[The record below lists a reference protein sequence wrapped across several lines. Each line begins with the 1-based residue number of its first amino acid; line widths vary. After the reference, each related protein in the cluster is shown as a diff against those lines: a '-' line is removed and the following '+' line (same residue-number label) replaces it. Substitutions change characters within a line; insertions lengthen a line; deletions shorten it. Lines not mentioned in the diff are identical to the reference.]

1 MSTNS
6 SSEIIQ
12 FEKDRVHKTL
22 TGILPN
28 EINETKDAEGLS
40 ISEEIQAVES
50 RISRELGIKIQLVGQ
65 VAAREALPGDET
77 RGKWAFPRE
86 PSPIN
91 SSTRAPTPTRT
102 SGGKATSLNT
112 SSNDS
117 SESVN
122 KAKLNYSDGDAT
134 LNVSRTR
141 DRPEPLKK
149 PTIDPRKIEDYEELR
164 KKRLALMLQ
173 AFTGREDT
181 DTLLE
186 EAKHNTEETDQTK
199 TVVSAST
206 TVNTNDRETISA
218 RVKEIIARYSDS
230 GTKTTEVKNT
240 ETKITEEKSRPNVR
254 KAQATKVPYY
264 QQPRRQIYP
273 HKKNYRPPGSETERE
288 SDEAYQNVGDGMNK
302 TLHDYDA
309 PKHGAVD
316 TNDRIAHTIHSSR
329 NRNKIQQNRSQEI
342 QTSHNS
348 HSSKR
353 SSSPR
358 RSPHSTSHYGSTSHE
373 ESQIAHRMSSNRKAQ
388 AHRPPSPKQT
398 NLNYSSSREM
408 SHKARSQPAN
418 NLDSDDAHLNHSS
431 HPITP
436 QDLSANGAG
445 VKYHDSSF
453 DKTPKALESQPH
465 SDRMFEH
472 TGKSKA
478 FSNSYSSEIPTVK
491 VGDEKTTYNS
501 NLRDACDNI
510 SRSPCNP
517 MLDSDTA
524 VLDTDAL
531 VAKCI
536 SPSTRSP
543 VSSPR
548 NGRKSDLRL
557 TSEPEFLVTGRVHQ
571 TDKNVHGDAPWSSK
585 RQNSTE
591 NLHGSEGYLIGEV
604 SGVAS
609 TSSKLGVHWREPK
622 LYDNR
627 YGTLTSQLST
637 SLTPP
642 LQVSPNTERSTIQQ
656 NGSTRSSP
664 KSPSFPW
671 HSNRGSH
678 EDLAYQNVTD
688 EEKRRQ
694 ASNSTSSP
702 SRHRSSTYRET
713 ASPRFSLLTMSHGSG
728 PSSRSDSS
736 SLTSSSLSSRY
747 SSRGLR
753 ASTNGVRSL
762 KTGLTTPR
770 SSTYQRPSE
779 SLTRH
784 TISSSLKSGA
794 SRVHQVGNLL
804 VFTFSFRTLCAPPS
818 A

>member
-1 MSTNS
+1 MSTNC

-12 FEKDRVHKTL
+12 LEKDRVHKTL
-22 TGILPN
+22 TGMLPT
-28 EINETKDAEGLS
+28 EINETRDAEGLS

-86 PSPIN
+86 PSLIN

-102 SGGKATSLNT
+102 SGGKASSLNT
-112 SSNDS
+112 SFNGS

-134 LNVSRTR
+134 LNVSRVKN
-141 DRPEPLKK
+141 RPEPLKK
-149 PTIDPRKIEDYEELR
+149 PTIDPRKIKDYEELR

-186 EAKHNTEETDQTK
+186 EAKHNTEVPDQTK
-199 TVVSAST
+199 TAVSAST

-230 GTKTTEVKNT
+230 GAKTTEVKNT
-240 ETKITEEKSRPNVR
+240 ETKITEENNQPNAR
-254 KAQATKVPYY
+254 KAHATKVPYY

-273 HKKNYRPPGSETERE
+273 HKKNYRPPGYETE
-288 SDEAYQNVGDGMNK
+288 SKVDEAGMNK

-309 PKHGAVD
+309 PKHGAVG
-316 TNDRIAHTIHSSR
+316 TNDRIAHTIHSPR
-329 NRNKIQQNRSQEI
+329 NRNKISQNRSHEI
-342 QTSHNS
+342 QSSHNS
-348 HSSKR
+348 HS
-353 SSSPR
+353 PR
-358 RSPHSTSHYGSTSHE
+358 RPPHSTSHHGSTGHE
-373 ESQIAHRMSSNRKAQ
+373 ESLTAHRMSSNRQSLRVQ

-398 NLNYSSSREM
+398 NLNYASSRGM
-408 SHKARSQPAN
+408 SQKARSQLTN
-418 NLDSDDAHLNHSS
+418 NFDSDDAHLNHSS
-431 HPITP
+431 PPYAYTTP
-436 QDLSANGAG
+436 HALSANGEG
-445 VKYHDSSF
+445 VKYRDSSF
-453 DKTPKALESQPH
+453 DKNPKAFESELH
-465 SDRMFEH
+465 SDRSFEN
-472 TGKSKA
+472 TRKSKA
-478 FSNSYSSEIPTVK
+478 VTNSYSSEIPTVK
-491 VGDEKTTYNS
+491 IRDKKHIHNS
-501 NLRDACDNI
+501 NLRDASDNI
-510 SRSPCNP
+510 RRSPCNS
-517 MLDSDTA
+517 MLDSDAA

-531 VAKCI
+531 VAKYT
-536 SPSTRSP
+536 SPQSS

-548 NGRKSDLRL
+548 NLRKSDLRL
-557 TSEPEFLVTGRVHQ
+557 TPEPEFLVTGTGSIRQIDQNAHS
-571 TDKNVHGDAPWSSK
+571 DAPWSSK

-591 NLHGSEGYLIGEV
+591 NLHGSEAYLIGDV
-604 SGVAS
+604 PCVTS
-609 TSSKLGVHWREPK
+609 TSSKLGVHWTEPK

-627 YGTLTSQLST
+627 YGTPTSQLST

-642 LQVSPNTERSTIQQ
+642 PQVSPNPERSTSEL
-656 NGSTRSSP
+656 NESMRSSL

-702 SRHRSSTYRET
+702 SRHRSSTYRQT
-713 ASPRFSLLTMSHGSG
+713 ASPRFSSLTMSHGSR

-736 SLTSSSLSSRY
+736 SLTSSSVSSRY
-747 SSRGLR
+747 GSRGLR
-753 ASTNGVRSL
+753 TSTNGVSSV

-794 SRVHQVGNLL
+794 SRVHQVGNIL
-804 VFTFSFRTLCAPPS
+804 VTARVRSTTGR
-818 A
+818 